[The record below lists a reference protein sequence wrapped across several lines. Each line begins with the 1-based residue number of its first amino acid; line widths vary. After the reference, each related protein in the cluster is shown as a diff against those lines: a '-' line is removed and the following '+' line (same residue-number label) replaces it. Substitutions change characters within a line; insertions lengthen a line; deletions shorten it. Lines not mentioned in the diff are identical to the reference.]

1 MNKDKNTICPLPF
14 VHPFFDVRGW
24 FTACCNANAWDYD
37 SDEHVSKMTAQEW
50 FYGEKM
56 MQLRDDLKNGVRN
69 PMCQECWKRE
79 DENLDSPRL
88 GAIREWSDRSKV
100 KTEVDYDNPRPTYFD
115 LKPSNHC
122 NLACI
127 FCGPSA
133 SDKIIK
139 VSESLPVNQVPNTWN
154 QYKETKDF
162 YNTKKTFDP
171 EVLGYIKDN
180 IKDIQVLKFT
190 GGEPFLNDQINEIL
204 KLVAEHNPEVY
215 IVITTNG
222 TVIKK
227 EFYPVLQKLK
237 NTRIKFSIDGVEDI
251 YNYVR
256 WSSKWNTF
264 SKKIDNTMKSLP
276 NIKFNIN
283 CLVTSM
289 NVEQL
294 PKIRNW
300 FKEQKSKYSNLQFIT
315 FDPGLNPD
323 NGYYSI
329 RIYDKETLEKLQAFL
344 TSEFNNYDAKDYT
357 CDNSLILI
365 LNKIKYILEHNT
377 YDVKLH
383 SDLLLEMQK
392 QNNIRNIN
400 FFEIAMPIT
409 KQFFTKIRNEQ

>member
-1 MNKDKNTICPLPF
+1 
-14 VHPFFDVRGW
+14 
-24 FTACCNANAWDYD
+24 
-37 SDEHVSKMTAQEW
+37 
-50 FYGEKM
+50 
-56 MQLRDDLKNGVRN
+56 
-69 PMCQECWKRE
+69 
-79 DENLDSPRL
+79 
-88 GAIREWSDRSKV
+88 
-100 KTEVDYDNPRPTYFD
+100 
-115 LKPSNHC
+115 
-122 NLACI
+122 
-127 FCGPSA
+127 
-133 SDKIIK
+133 
-139 VSESLPVNQVPNTWN
+139 
-154 QYKETKDF
+154 
-162 YNTKKTFDP
+162 
-171 EVLGYIKDN
+171 
-180 IKDIQVLKFT
+180 
-190 GGEPFLNDQINEIL
+190 
-204 KLVAEHNPEVY
+204 
-215 IVITTNG
+215 
-222 TVIKK
+222 
-227 EFYPVLQKLK
+227 
-237 NTRIKFSIDGVEDI
+237 
-251 YNYVR
+251 
-256 WSSKWNTF
+256 
-264 SKKIDNTMKSLP
+264 
-276 NIKFNIN
+276 
-283 CLVTSM
+283 M